1 MKSLCLSLCLAVSAF
16 AVDGVVM
23 NQSTGKPANNA
34 TVTLYKLGQAGPEA
48 LETVHTDAQGKFE
61 IKQSVQD
68 GPANLQATYDG
79 VTYAHILRPGS
90 PASGITLE
98 VYNSSRQ
105 PGGAKVAQHFFLLHP
120 SPGQMVVDEVY
131 VYSNEGKTAY
141 NDPDN
146 GTLKFYL
153 PPDAKGVVKVDAKAP
168 GGMPITQLAQKTAKP
183 DIYKVDFPIKP
194 GQTQF
199 TLSYM
204 VPYNSPGRF
213 GSKDIA
219 GSPETLLVAPQ
230 GVELKGDGV
239 TFDRQ
244 GPQNASI
251 YRVSKAKFELE
262 VSGQMAASETQQA
275 DEGGGGSGPSIQQV
289 MPKLFAQI
297 AGDAGIWEKFD
308 SVKWILLMAFGI
320 LALGFI
326 LLYRQQEPA
335 TAAASQDPPTR
346 GAENARRAS
355 EKPSRGSD
363 NSNRVADKPIR
374 DYDKPS
380 RDREG
385 ADSKEEHERRRR

>member
-1 MKSLCLSLCLAVSAF
+1 MKSLCLALCLAISAF

-34 TVTLYKLGQAGPEA
+34 TVTFYKLGQAGPEA

-90 PASGITLE
+90 PASGITLD
-98 VYNSSRQ
+98 VYNASKQ
-105 PGGAKVAQHFFLLHP
+105 PGDAKVAQHFLLLQP

-131 VYSNEGKTAY
+131 VYSNEGKSSY

-153 PPDAKGVVKVDAKAP
+153 PPDAKGAVKVEARAP
-168 GGMPITQLAQKTAKP
+168 GGMPIAQLAQKTGKP
-183 DIYKVDFPIKP
+183 DIYKVDFAIKP

-199 TLSYM
+199 TLSYV

-213 GSKDIA
+213 GSKDVA

-239 TFDRQ
+239 AFDRQ

-251 YRVSKAKFELE
+251 YRVKGAKFELE
-262 VSGQMAASETQQA
+262 ITGQMAPSETQSA
-275 DEGGGGSGPSIQQV
+275 DEGGGGSSPSIQQV

-326 LLYRQQEPA
+326 LLYRQQAP
-335 TAAASQDPPTR
+335 AAAAANHEPP
-346 GAENARRAS
+346 ARERQAVAAGK
-355 EKPSRGSD
+355 EK
-363 NSNRVADKPIR
+363 
-374 DYDKPS
+374 
-380 RDREG
+380 
-385 ADSKEEHERRRR
+385 HERRRR